1 MIGKAYISTFKYFDN
16 RTHRMAF
23 KNRPVLIVGQADSSD
38 YIILP
43 VSRIT
48 NQGNVD
54 SYYDVSIEPADV
66 PSMNL
71 TQRSYIRSHKQSV
84 VHLGELT
91 REIVDFRKEYEDI
104 YLDVISKMEEFQK
117 NLIINAL

>member
-54 SYYDVSIEPADV
+54 S
-66 PSMNL
+66 
-71 TQRSYIRSHKQSV
+71 
-84 VHLGELT
+84 
-91 REIVDFRKEYEDI
+91 
-104 YLDVISKMEEFQK
+104 QK

>member
-66 PSMNL
+66 PLMNL

-84 VHLGELT
+84 VRLGELT